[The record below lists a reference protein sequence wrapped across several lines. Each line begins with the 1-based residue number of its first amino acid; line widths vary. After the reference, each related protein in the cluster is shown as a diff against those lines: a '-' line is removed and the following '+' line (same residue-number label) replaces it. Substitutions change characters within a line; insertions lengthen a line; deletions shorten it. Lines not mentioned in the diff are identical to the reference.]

1 MIKLFRSRGAESRTP
16 FLLVLM
22 LCLSPTN
29 TKSIPDFLDLAFAKE
44 FEELHLILVLCGDT
58 ISFLD

>member
-1 MIKLFRSRGAESRTP
+1 MIKLFKSNGAESRTP
-16 FLLVLM
+16 FLLLLI

-29 TKSIPDFLDLAFAKE
+29 TKSIPDFLDLALARE
-44 FEELHLILVLCGDT
+44 FEELHLTLVLCGDT